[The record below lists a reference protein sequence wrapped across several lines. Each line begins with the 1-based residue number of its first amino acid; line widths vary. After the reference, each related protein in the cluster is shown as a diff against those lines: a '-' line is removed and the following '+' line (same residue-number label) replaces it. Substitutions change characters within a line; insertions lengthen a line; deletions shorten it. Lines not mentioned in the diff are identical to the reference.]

1 MVDSSCWTQ
10 LVMLYAIMLPPVINS
25 MIYDLSKPFPGT
37 NKIELCALQ
46 RRVHSTART
55 MTAESSSSP
64 NSVSFIRIPGERE
77 TAR

>member
-1 MVDSSCWTQ
+1 MIDSSCWTQ

-37 NKIELCALQ
+37 NKIELSALQ
-46 RRVHSTART
+46 RFHSTART

-64 NSVSFIRIPGERE
+64 NSVPFIRIPGERE